1 MSKQQ
6 SLLVGGLV
14 RLRQTPLLQQV
25 RKRVQYV
32 RDSGVR
38 NGQRVGPAVGVLQPP
53 AGWHKQPLTQ
63 AVAGHVNDP

>member
-6 SLLVGGLV
+6 ILLVGGLV
-14 RLRQTPLLQQV
+14 RQRQTPLLQQV
-25 RKRVQYV
+25 RKRAVI
-32 RDSGVR
+32 R

-53 AGWHKQPLTQ
+53 AGWHKQPRAQ